1 MTSANDDS
9 VIVARAYAK
18 INLGL
23 EVLAKRDDGY
33 HELRT
38 ILQTVD
44 FCDEL
49 TLTRESEG
57 ISLTTNDLRLGTGP
71 ENLVHRAATTLAAGA
86 ASRGLGASIRLDKN
100 IPAGMGL
107 GGGSADAAMTLLALD
122 RLWDLR
128 TPLPELHR
136 LAATLGMD
144 VPFFLYGGAAVA
156 VGRGDELYPCAV
168 DVDAPIVLILP
179 EFSIS
184 TASAYSSLR
193 LTKRR
198 SGLTLQHFAW
208 GGPCV
213 RDKLGE
219 LVNHLEATTGSHTSK
234 IQEYKDVLLDRGAL
248 AAMMSGSGSAVFGV
262 FQDSPS
268 AQSVADSLNRD
279 GIRAVATRT
288 LNREAYCEKRL
299 SGGEE

>member
-1 MTSANDDS
+1 MKTTKQES
-9 VIVARAYAK
+9 VIVARAFAK

-44 FCDEL
+44 FCDVLTFEL
-49 TLTRESEG
+49 G
-57 ISLTTNDLRLGTGP
+57 GDAISLSTSDPVLGTGP
-71 ENLVHRAATTLAAGA
+71 ENLVIRAATALAAGA
-86 ASRGLGASIRLDKN
+86 AGLRASIHLEKK

-122 RLWDLR
+122 RLWNLQ

-136 LAATLGMD
+136 LAASIGTD

-156 VGRGDELYPCAV
+156 VGRGDELYPCPV
-168 DVDAPIVLILP
+168 ELDSPIVLILP

-184 TASAYSSLR
+184 TASAYASLR

-219 LVNHLEATTGSHTSK
+219 MVNHLEGTTGSRTSE
-234 IQEYKDVLLDRGAL
+234 IQEYKKLLLDRGAL

-262 FQDSPS
+262 FQEVH
-268 AQSVADSLNRD
+268 AARSVADSLNRD
-279 GIRAVATRT
+279 GIRAVVTRT
-288 LNREAYCEKRL
+288 LDREAYCEKRL
-299 SGGEE
+299 SGVEE